1 MRGLRL
7 LRAPA
12 ALLGFLCVLLL
23 LGGTPAYAHTALKDA
38 TPGPGAKAA
47 PGIDVV
53 ALTFD
58 RLKSGTTPKISLTG
72 SDGNTVP
79 VGEPVVADDS
89 VVCAAV
95 TPLRAGINTLSYT
108 VISADGD
115 TQSSAFQFEV
125 ADGTENAATPSAC
138 RGRSLPAPSSGAE
151 NGTILGLGRTT
162 APVVFSVVG
171 VVLAGGGVLAART
184 MRRARLTGRR
194 GTAA

>member
-38 TPGPGAKAA
+38 TPGPGAKVA

-53 ALTFD
+53 ALTFG

-72 SDGNTVP
+72 PDGNTVP

-125 ADGTENAATPSAC
+125 ADGTRERCHPVRLPRTEPAGSELRRRERHDPGTRPHHGA
-138 RGRSLPAPSSGAE
+138 GRLLS
-151 NGTILGLGRTT
+151 
-162 APVVFSVVG
+162 
-171 VVLAGGGVLAART
+171 
-184 MRRARLTGRR
+184 GRR
-194 GTAA
+194 RTSGRRCPCCAHDA